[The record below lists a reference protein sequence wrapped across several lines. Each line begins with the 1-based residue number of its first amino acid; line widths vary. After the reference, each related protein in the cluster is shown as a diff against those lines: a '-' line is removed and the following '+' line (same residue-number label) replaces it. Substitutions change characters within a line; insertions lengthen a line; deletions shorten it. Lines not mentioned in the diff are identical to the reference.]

1 MKNKLQPFIELAR
14 LDKPV
19 GIYLLLWPSLLGLLL
34 AGTSSQIQLKNI
46 LIVLIGS
53 ILVRS
58 CGCIINDISDYK
70 IDKQVKRTLT
80 RPLARGSLSLFQA
93 WVFFIILGISSLLIL
108 LFTNPLTIKI
118 SIFFAILITLYP
130 LTKRFLSAPQFIL
143 GITFGSGSIIAYS
156 LQSNI
161 FSFSLAVLYL
171 GVIAWIISFDTYYAL
186 EDKEDDL
193 RININSTAVL
203 WGDNAIKYAQILHL
217 GFYASLLLIGIVNQ
231 FSYVFFLNFIILMAL
246 FFYQKELIKSNKFIE
261 GFKINNLV
269 GVVALIGFAFE
280 IIYLN

>member
-93 WVFFIILGISSLLIL
+93 WVLFIILGISSLLIL

-246 FFYQKELIKSNKFIE
+246 FFYQRELIKSNKFIE

>member
-34 AGTSSQIQLKNI
+34 AGTSTQIQLKNI

-246 FFYQKELIKSNKFIE
+246 FFYQRELIKSNKFIE

>member
-108 LFTNPLTIKI
+108 FFTNPLTIKI

-246 FFYQKELIKSNKFIE
+246 FFYQRELIKSNKFIE

>member
-34 AGTSSQIQLKNI
+34 AGTSTQIQLKNI

-58 CGCIINDISDYK
+58 CGCVINDISDYK

-108 LFTNPLTIKI
+108 FFTNPLTIKI

-246 FFYQKELIKSNKFIE
+246 FFYQRELIKSNKFIE

>member
-1 MKNKLQPFIELAR
+1 M
-14 LDKPV
+14 
-19 GIYLLLWPSLLGLLL
+19 
-34 AGTSSQIQLKNI
+34 
-46 LIVLIGS
+46 
-53 ILVRS
+53 
-58 CGCIINDISDYK
+58 
-70 IDKQVKRTLT
+70 
-80 RPLARGSLSLFQA
+80 
-93 WVFFIILGISSLLIL
+93 
-108 LFTNPLTIKI
+108 FTNPLTIKI

-246 FFYQKELIKSNKFIE
+246 FFYQRELIKSDKFIE

>member
-171 GVIAWIISFDTYYAL
+171 GIIAWIISFDTYYAL

>member
-34 AGTSSQIQLKNI
+34 AGTSTQIQLKNI

-58 CGCIINDISDYK
+58 CGCVINDISDYK

-246 FFYQKELIKSNKFIE
+246 FFYQRELIKSNKFIE

>member
-93 WVFFIILGISSLLIL
+93 WVLFIILGISSLLIL

-171 GVIAWIISFDTYYAL
+171 GIIAWIISFDTYYAL

-246 FFYQKELIKSNKFIE
+246 FFYQRELIKSNKFIE

-269 GVVALIGFAFE
+269 GVVALISFAFE

>member
-108 LFTNPLTIKI
+108 FFTNPLTIKI

-217 GFYASLLLIGIVNQ
+217 GFYASLLLIGIINQ
-231 FSYVFFLNFIILMAL
+231 FSYVFFLNFIILMIL

>member
-19 GIYLLLWPSLLGLLL
+19 GIYLLLWPSLLGLIL
-34 AGTSSQIQLKNI
+34 AGTSTQIQLKNI

>member
-19 GIYLLLWPSLLGLLL
+19 GIYLLLWPSLLGLML
-34 AGTSSQIQLKNI
+34 AGTSTQIQLKNI

-58 CGCIINDISDYK
+58 CGCVINDISDYK

>member
-171 GVIAWIISFDTYYAL
+171 GIIAWIISFDTYYAL

-231 FSYVFFLNFIILMAL
+231 FSYVFFLNFIILMVL

>member
-246 FFYQKELIKSNKFIE
+246 FFYQRELIKSNKFIE
-261 GFKINNLV
+261 GFKVNNLV

>member
-143 GITFGSGSIIAYS
+143 GIT
-156 LQSNI
+156 
-161 FSFSLAVLYL
+161 
-171 GVIAWIISFDTYYAL
+171 
-186 EDKEDDL
+186 
-193 RININSTAVL
+193 
-203 WGDNAIKYAQILHL
+203 
-217 GFYASLLLIGIVNQ
+217 
-231 FSYVFFLNFIILMAL
+231 
-246 FFYQKELIKSNKFIE
+246 
-261 GFKINNLV
+261 LV
-269 GVVALIGFAFE
+269 QVQ
-280 IIYLN
+280 

>member
-19 GIYLLLWPSLLGLLL
+19 GIYLLLWPSLLGLILS
-34 AGTSSQIQLKNI
+34 GTSTQIQLKNI

-58 CGCIINDISDYK
+58 CGCVINDISDYK

-246 FFYQKELIKSNKFIE
+246 FFYQRELIKSNKFIE

>member
-34 AGTSSQIQLKNI
+34 AGTSTQIQLKNI

-217 GFYASLLLIGIVNQ
+217 GFYASLILIGIVNQ

-246 FFYQKELIKSNKFIE
+246 FFYQRELIKSNKFIE

>member
-280 IIYLN
+280 ITYLN

>member
-14 LDKPV
+14 LNKPV

-171 GVIAWIISFDTYYAL
+171 GIIAWIISFDTYYAL

-246 FFYQKELIKSNKFIE
+246 FFYQRELIKSNKFIE

>member
-93 WVFFIILGISSLLIL
+93 WGFFIILGISSLLIL
-108 LFTNPLTIKI
+108 FFTNPLTIKI

-193 RININSTAVL
+193 RININSTPVL

>member
-19 GIYLLLWPSLLGLLL
+19 GIYLLLWPSLLGLILS
-34 AGTSSQIQLKNI
+34 GTSTQIQLKNI

-58 CGCIINDISDYK
+58 CGCVINDISDYK

-108 LFTNPLTIKI
+108 FFTNPLTIKI

-246 FFYQKELIKSNKFIE
+246 FFYQRELIKSNKFIE

>member
-19 GIYLLLWPSLLGLLL
+19 GIYLLLWPSLLGLILS
-34 AGTSSQIQLKNI
+34 GTSTQIQLKNI

-108 LFTNPLTIKI
+108 FFTNPLTIKI

-246 FFYQKELIKSNKFIE
+246 FFYQRELIKSNKFIE

>member
-19 GIYLLLWPSLLGLLL
+19 GIYLLLWPSLLGLML
-34 AGTSSQIQLKNI
+34 AGTSTQIQLKNI

-58 CGCIINDISDYK
+58 CGCVINDISDYK

-108 LFTNPLTIKI
+108 FFTNPLTIKI

-246 FFYQKELIKSNKFIE
+246 FFYQRELIKSNKFIE

>member
-217 GFYASLLLIGIVNQ
+217 GFYASLLLIGIINQ

>member
-19 GIYLLLWPSLLGLLL
+19 GIYLLLWPSLLGLML
-34 AGTSSQIQLKNI
+34 AGTSTQIQLKNI

-246 FFYQKELIKSNKFIE
+246 FFYQRELIKSNKFIE